1 MSTAALGLLVTF
13 VSGGA
18 WALEQPGKG
27 GITIVDGLPG
37 WWQAGSNPTAYV
49 VTIDRQI
56 THGGRASARLASR
69 VPTATGFGSLMQ
81 VAAVDRYR
89 GKRIRLSAWV
99 KSDAMVRY
107 AGLWLRI
114 DAPDQEPTHA
124 LASDAM
130 QSRPISGTR
139 DWRRYE
145 IVLDVAP
152 TAADIAFGAHLSGSG
167 TIWVDDF
174 QIEIV
179 DASVPVT
186 NHSRPRNLD
195 FERYLKEQ

>member
-1 MSTAALGLLVTF
+1 MRPSTIALGLLVVF
-13 VSGGA
+13 IPVGA

-27 GITIVDGLPG
+27 GITLVDGLRG
-37 WWQAGSNPTAYV
+37 WWHAGSNPTAYD
-49 VTIDRQI
+49 VTADRQV
-56 THGGRASARLASR
+56 THGGRASARLAGR
-69 VPTATGFGSLMQ
+69 APTATGFGSLMQ
-81 VAAVDRYR
+81 VAAADRYR
-89 GKRIRLSAWV
+89 GKRIRLSAWIR
-99 KSDAMVRY
+99 SDSVIRR

-130 QSRPISGTR
+130 GNRPIAGTR

-152 TAADIAFGAHLSGSG
+152 AAADVAFGAHLSGLG

-174 QIEIV
+174 RIEIV

-186 NHSRPRNLD
+186 NRSAPQNLD
-195 FERYLKEQ
+195 FER

>member
-1 MSTAALGLLVTF
+1 MARTLQGGAMRMSTVALGLMVALVP
-13 VSGGA
+13 VGA
-18 WALEQPGKG
+18 GALEQPGKG

-37 WWQAGSNPTAYV
+37 WWRAGSNPIAYDV
-49 VTIDRQI
+49 VADRQVP
-56 THGGRASARLASR
+56 HGGRGSARLASR
-69 VPTATGFGSLMQ
+69 GPTAAGFGSLMQ
-81 VAAVDRYR
+81 VAAADRYR

-130 QSRPISGTR
+130 RNRPITGMR

-152 TAADIAFGAHLSGSG
+152 AAADIAF
-167 TIWVDDF
+167 
-174 QIEIV
+174 
-179 DASVPVT
+179 
-186 NHSRPRNLD
+186 
-195 FERYLKEQ
+195 

>member
-1 MSTAALGLLVTF
+1 MRPSTIALGFLVTL

-18 WALEQPGKG
+18 WAVEQPGKG
-27 GITIVDGLPG
+27 GITIVDSLPG
-37 WWQAGSNPTAYV
+37 WWHAGSNPAAYDV
-49 VTIDRQI
+49 AIDRQV
-56 THGGRASARLASR
+56 THGGRASARLAAR
-69 VPTATGFGSLMQ
+69 APAAKGFGSLMQ

-114 DAPDQEPTHA
+114 DASDQEPTHA

-130 QSRPISGTR
+130 QGRPISGAR

-152 TAADIAFGAHLSGSG
+152 TAADIAFGAHLSGPG
-167 TIWVDDF
+167 AIWVDDF
-174 QIEIV
+174 QVEIV
-179 DASVPVT
+179 DASVPIT
-186 NHSRPRNLD
+186 NLSTPRNLD
-195 FERYLKEQ
+195 FER